1 MLKGTASMKLEF
13 SNVINPVQ
21 KHCLKDYK
29 ELPNIVNAV
38 RWLNGSQNNTIYGC
52 FDTINTN
59 FLADLVH
66 RFMKI
71 ETILRI
77 EY

>member
-1 MLKGTASMKLEF
+1 MYAAQVSRPDLCFAVGMLSKLKNNAGTTHWSAVRYMKGTASMKLEF

-38 RWLNGSQNNTIYGC
+38 R
-52 FDTINTN
+52 
-59 FLADLVH
+59 
-66 RFMKI
+66 
-71 ETILRI
+71 
-77 EY
+77 